1 MKVMSICLAQYLW
14 FSSWGS
20 YWPCSFSWF
29 RGNLKN
35 LSNLSCSSLQNL
47 SICPC
52 NDNYYDHTIYWYVL
66 RFTSCLIS
74 ISSKLESFFVWRV
87 KVGFISC
94 HFESLHSL
102 LGPHDCWEN
111 DQQSHSHNGWKSSL
125 GLRHSQ
131 ISCNQNIHVPI
142 INEIIDQFSREHSM
156 EVELVELSLQAA
168 APATTEYVSWP
179 MMLWVNWTIVVTI
192 HLKGIQLTQNL
203 MPAVGLGIKFIF
215 GTYFSFLEKLK

>member
-1 MKVMSICLAQYLW
+1 MKLMSICLAQYLW

-94 HFESLHSL
+94 HFESPHSL
-102 LGPHDCWEN
+102 LGPRLLGKWSTNHDFC
-111 DQQSHSHNGWKSSL
+111 QIGWLAWLNSGTRIKYYRTCQRSIKIISIEKTFALHKSAQKK
-125 GLRHSQ
+125 H
-131 ISCNQNIHVPI
+131 
-142 INEIIDQFSREHSM
+142 F
-156 EVELVELSLQAA
+156 
-168 APATTEYVSWP
+168 
-179 MMLWVNWTIVVTI
+179 
-192 HLKGIQLTQNL
+192 
-203 MPAVGLGIKFIF
+203 
-215 GTYFSFLEKLK
+215 FLEFFLKESSWWALFNRLKIANLEKWWFFTLDDTLIVSRGTSH